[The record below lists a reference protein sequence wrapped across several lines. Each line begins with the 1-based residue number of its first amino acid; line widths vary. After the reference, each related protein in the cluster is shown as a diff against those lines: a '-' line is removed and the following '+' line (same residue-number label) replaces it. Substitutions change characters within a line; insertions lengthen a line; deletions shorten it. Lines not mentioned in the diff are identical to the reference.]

1 MGIGQAQV
9 VWWGS
14 WVGCGWVL
22 THARRGAWVT
32 RPPLGRGERT
42 GVGRATVDARGLCLR
57 LGDVM
62 GLKYILR

>member
-1 MGIGQAQV
+1 
-9 VWWGS
+9 
-14 WVGCGWVL
+14 VGCGWVL